1 MHEYTCSTC
10 EAPAEVLADGT
21 IKRSCEHTSAVHWN
35 MQAVVYGLG
44 GLKQATTNP
53 VLEMFYKLG
62 RVVLEAAR
70 GLRPGQ

>member
-1 MHEYTCSTC
+1 
-10 EAPAEVLADGT
+10 
-21 IKRSCEHTSAVHWN
+21 

-44 GLKQATTNP
+44 GIKQATTNP